1 MFEMNPSNK
10 IYHYCSVN
18 SFFNIIRSKSLRLG
32 DIEKSNDSMEKMLV
46 IGTINRLLGESI
58 DNYTDPVIQK
68 TIRGTQTLLNEVND
82 IYSYV
87 CCFSEDK
94 DSLSQWRGYADEALG
109 MAIGIDKSKID
120 FEINRYRFFKVSY
133 DPNEMEDDCKRI
145 INESLKNFHLDKVD
159 NSKSLFINLQD
170 HLRDIYL
177 RYKNKAF
184 EYEKEWRITANGGF
198 YNQEDGDKLYVMG
211 IDSPEDLDKNNTG
224 NIKFSKLQ
232 HCVANNQI
240 RSYID
245 LNFEDD
251 KNDFIKE
258 IWLGPKCNNNKN
270 DIRILLSECGYDVEA
285 MVKNGF
291 QIHKSSAS
299 YR

>member
-1 MFEMNPSNK
+1 MK
-10 IYHYCSVN
+10 
-18 SFFNIIRSKSLRLG
+18 
-32 DIEKSNDSMEKMLV
+32 
-46 IGTINRLLGESI
+46 
-58 DNYTDPVIQK
+58 
-68 TIRGTQTLLNEVND
+68 
-82 IYSYV
+82 
-87 CCFSEDK
+87 
-94 DSLSQWRGYADEALG
+94 
-109 MAIGIDKSKID
+109 
-120 FEINRYRFFKVSY
+120 
-133 DPNEMEDDCKRI
+133 DDCRRI
-145 INESLKNFHLDKVD
+145 INESLKETMPIFHFDNVD

-211 IDSPEDLDKNNTG
+211 IDSPEDLDKNDTG

-232 HCVANNQI
+232 HYIANNQI

-245 LNFEDD
+245 LIFEDD

-258 IWLGPKCNNNKN
+258 IWLGPKCKNSKN